1 MAFSDRTTGLKE
13 RANIVHEIGS
23 RVPLRK
29 KGNAYFG
36 HCPWHVD
43 KHASLA
49 VFEAT
54 QTFKCFSC
62 GQGRDVIDFIAR
74 FYEVD
79 FKQAM
84 QILSKEI
91 SMDAPKR
98 VIEIKRNYVDAEA
111 EFLKYKV
118 PPQSIIRKHAESLG
132 LLPGSL
138 NALDVRVK
146 DNVLVFPM
154 RDGEGRTI
162 GLRFRAKNGRKWS
175 LTDARSGLFLPNL
188 KVKAELLAIAEG
200 PTDTAALLCSGVF
213 AIGRPSCLGQEDL
226 VQDYIRAY
234 SFRECIIVS
243 DNDEPGLNGAKRLQ
257 DALSIP
263 SRIWVPEAKDMR
275 EFYREHGAKKVFELL
290 IGNSISKKE
299 V

>member
-1 MAFSDRTTGLKE
+1 MAFSDRITGLKE

-23 RVPLRK
+23 RIPLRK

-118 PPQSIIRKHAESLG
+118 PPQNIIRTHAESLG
-132 LLPGSL
+132 ILPGSL

-154 RDGEGRTI
+154 RDGEGKII

-175 LTDARSGLFLPNL
+175 LTDARSGLFLPRPVL
-188 KVKAELLAIAEG
+188 HKAGTSLLAICEG
-200 PTDTAALLCSGVF
+200 PTDTAALLSSGIF

-226 VQDYIRAY
+226 VQDYIKAH
-234 SFRECIIVS
+234 SFRECVIIS

-257 DALSIP
+257 SLLSIP
-263 SRIWVPEAKDMR
+263 SRIWIPETKDIR
-275 EFYREHGAKKVFELL
+275 EFYREHGAQKVFELL
-290 IGNSISKKE
+290 TTPF
-299 V
+299 